1 MDAELAGFIAG
12 RGDDAPAT
20 WLAAD
25 SQGQA
30 PIFWMFEEMDVDE
43 EGVHIQVEYGLRP
56 GDLWFRKL
64 KWQIG
69 ILVFGRH
76 LNQV

>member
-1 MDAELAGFIAG
+1 MDAELTGFVAG

-20 WLAAD
+20 WLAAN
-25 SQGQA
+25 SQGQP
-30 PIFWMFEEMDVDE
+30 PIFRMNKEMDVDE

-56 GDLWFRKL
+56 DHLWFRKL

-69 ILVFGRH
+69 IFVFDRH
-76 LNQV
+76 LVQV